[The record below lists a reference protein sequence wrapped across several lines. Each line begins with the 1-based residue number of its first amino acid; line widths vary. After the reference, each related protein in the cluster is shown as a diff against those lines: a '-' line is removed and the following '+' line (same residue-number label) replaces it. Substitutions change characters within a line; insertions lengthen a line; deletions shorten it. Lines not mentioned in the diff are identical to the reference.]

1 MFMKKI
7 LKFESFTAE
16 DFEPAQ
22 NSCNGCG
29 CYVHECKCGCVD
41 CKSKQKKK
49 QAEKNT
55 NDKEDYT
62 NEN

>member
-1 MFMKKI
+1 MKI
-7 LKFESFTAE
+7 LKFESFTDK

-22 NSCNGCG
+22 SSCTGCG
-29 CYVHECKCGCVD
+29 CDIYNCKCGCVD
-41 CKSKQKKK
+41 CKSKQKNK